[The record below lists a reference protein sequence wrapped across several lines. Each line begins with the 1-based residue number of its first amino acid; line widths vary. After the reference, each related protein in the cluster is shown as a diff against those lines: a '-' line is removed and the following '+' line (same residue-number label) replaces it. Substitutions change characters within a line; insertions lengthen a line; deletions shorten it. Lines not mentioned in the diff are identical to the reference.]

1 MLSETAQKWKLTGLI
16 ENLCDDNA
24 NELSLFYE
32 DVANFLLE
40 NPNYLGDAETVVFS
54 IIRRIYRLID
64 KPGEFR
70 LIVNFENL
78 IHSIKEDWLKFVEN
92 FDESEYV
99 TVVFYEAD
107 FVAKFVEEFLKDL
120 KKNGK
125 Y

>member
-1 MLSETAQKWKLTGLI
+1 MLSETAQKWKQTGLI

-120 KKNGK
+120 KKNG
-125 Y
+125 

>member
-1 MLSETAQKWKLTGLI
+1 MLSETAQKWKQTGLI
-16 ENLCDDNA
+16 ENLYDDNA

-40 NPNYLGDAETVVFS
+40 NPNYLGDAETVVFP

-64 KPGEFR
+64 KPGEFH

>member
-1 MLSETAQKWKLTGLI
+1 MLSETAQKWKQTGLI